1 MTRQDETRNEEFEQV
16 QRGHCLSEKLQ
27 AKKEKKE
34 QGKEKRERERERER
48 KKRRQ
53 GGGNFYLQITFA
65 TREDMATSVSM

>member
-1 MTRQDETRNEEFEQV
+1 MRPEMKNSNKF
-16 QRGHCLSEKLQ
+16 SEGIVFPKNCKQ
-27 AKKEKKE
+27 KKEKKE